1 MNAINIGLLFSL
13 FAFQVSAA
21 PGLALDIAGNH
32 KSFYTFP
39 WISSHFVTIKA
50 PSSAVDVDSLIVKAS
65 LKNTGD
71 VTLKLLNDPRSV
83 LSKANTNT
91 FSISSASGTPKFTG
105 LRVKYVPSQAAKS
118 SNSSAFTTLAPGQ
131 TIEIDHNLAG
141 TYNFTRC
148 GEGAYNFSTLNT
160 FNYIDESGELKTIE
174 ASIKSHQLKVAGKL
188 ATTNRYTVTASV
200 TRRALSFTGC
210 SADQQSQI
218 KEAATASDAM
228 VSNANSYL
236 SGLAS
241 GKPRYT
247 TWFGTFDKS
256 RYNSLASHFKNIGTD
271 ASSMNY
277 DCSDCLT
284 HPSMDYPNTYAYV
297 DPNVPTKIYLCG
309 AFWRAPTTGT
319 DSKAGTIV
327 HENSHFV
334 ANGAVEDHVYGQG
347 DAQALAKSNPAQ
359 AIMNADSHEYFA
371 ENTPTLS

>member
-21 PGLALDIAGNH
+21 PGLALDIA
-32 KSFYTFP
+32 
-39 WISSHFVTIKA
+39 A

-256 RYNSLASHFKNIGTD
+256 RYNSVASHFKNIGTD

-359 AIMNADSHEYFA
+359 AIMNADSHEY
-371 ENTPTLS
+371 L